1 MVYVIQLFKTGI
13 SKVAAVMEKARIALA
28 LMSTWKVWKLFEHV
42 LIIVLCVGHCSPQA
56 LVRRISKVP
65 WRSWMV

>member
-1 MVYVIQLFKTGI
+1 MISVIQLFKTGI
-13 SKVAAVMEKARIALA
+13 SKVIAVMEKARIALA
-28 LMSTWKVWKLFEHV
+28 LMSTWKDWKPSEHT
-42 LIIVLCVGHCSPQA
+42 LIIVLCVGHCRAQA